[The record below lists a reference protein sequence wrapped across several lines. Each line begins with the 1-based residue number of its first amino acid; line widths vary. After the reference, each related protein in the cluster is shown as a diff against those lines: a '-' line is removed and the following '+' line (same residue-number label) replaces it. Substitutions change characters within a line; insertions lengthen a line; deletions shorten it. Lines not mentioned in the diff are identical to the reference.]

1 MTFRPDEKAWK
12 DLVHPAPVAAT
23 ADQGKAARRLMTDDG
38 FNIGILYRGN
48 RTPYQPA
55 VGANQHRSV
64 GAGEGLRAM
73 SKTPGTPKV
82 ANLNDL
88 LAVAYQIEIDAVDRY
103 KLLADQM
110 ETHNNP
116 ELVKVF
122 RDLARA
128 EGIHGEEIRRLAG
141 DFDVAAHAREIAKF
155 ERSESP
161 EEAELGSAH
170 YLMTPWHA
178 LQLSL
183 AGEKRALAYFTSI
196 VETAKDPKVKEMAAE
211 LVEEEAEHVNLVHRL
226 LRRYPK
232 PGENWADDLD
242 PPVSQE

>member
-1 MTFRPDEKAWK
+1 
-12 DLVHPAPVAAT
+12 
-23 ADQGKAARRLMTDDG
+23 
-38 FNIGILYRGN
+38 
-48 RTPYQPA
+48 
-55 VGANQHRSV
+55 
-64 GAGEGLRAM
+64 M
-73 SKTPGTPKV
+73 SKTTGNPKV
-82 ANLNDL
+82 SNFNDL
-88 LAVAYQIEIDAVDRY
+88 LAIAYQIEIDAVDRY

-116 ELVKVF
+116 ELVKIF

-141 DFDVAAHAREIAKF
+141 DFDVVAHARQIAKF
-155 ERSESP
+155 EKSESP
-161 EEAELGSAH
+161 EEAELGAAH

-196 VETAKDPKVKEMAAE
+196 VETAKDPKVKKLAAE
-211 LVEEEAEHVNLVHRL
+211 LVEEEAEHVSLVHRL
-226 LRRYPK
+226 LQRHPK
-232 PGENWADDLD
+232 PSDSWADDLD

>member
-1 MTFRPDEKAWK
+1 MS
-12 DLVHPAPVAAT
+12 
-23 ADQGKAARRLMTDDG
+23 KAAD
-38 FNIGILYRGN
+38 
-48 RTPYQPA
+48 A
-55 VGANQHRSV
+55 
-64 GAGEGLRAM
+64 
-73 SKTPGTPKV
+73 PKIS
-82 ANLNDL
+82 NLNDL

-103 KLLADQM
+103 NLLADQM

-141 DFDVAAHAREIAKF
+141 DFDVATHAQQVAKF
-155 ERSESP
+155 GRSDSP
-161 EEAELGSAH
+161 EEAELASAH
-170 YLMTPWHA
+170 YMMTPWHA

-196 VETAKDPKVKEMAAE
+196 VETAKDPKVKAMAAE
-211 LVEEEAEHVNLVHRL
+211 LVEEEAEHVNLVNRL
-226 LRRYPK
+226 LARYRAPSDS
-232 PGENWADDLD
+232 WADDMD

>member
-1 MTFRPDEKAWK
+1 MS
-12 DLVHPAPVAAT
+12 
-23 ADQGKAARRLMTDDG
+23 KAAG
-38 FNIGILYRGN
+38 
-48 RTPYQPA
+48 
-55 VGANQHRSV
+55 S
-64 GAGEGLRAM
+64 
-73 SKTPGTPKV
+73 PKV

-88 LAVAYQIEIDAVDRY
+88 LAVAYQIEIDAVERY
-103 KLLADQM
+103 NLLADQM

-141 DFDVAAHAREIAKF
+141 DFDVAAHARQIAKF
-155 ERSESP
+155 KQSESP
-161 EEAELGSAH
+161 EEADLGSAH

-183 AGEKRALAYFTSI
+183 AGEERALAYFTSI
-196 VETAKDPKVKEMAAE
+196 VETAKDPKVKDMAAE

-226 LRRYPK
+226 LRRYPQ
-232 PGENWADDLD
+232 PSESWAEDLD

>member
-1 MTFRPDEKAWK
+1 
-12 DLVHPAPVAAT
+12 
-23 ADQGKAARRLMTDDG
+23 
-38 FNIGILYRGN
+38 
-48 RTPYQPA
+48 
-55 VGANQHRSV
+55 
-64 GAGEGLRAM
+64 M
-73 SKTPGTPKV
+73 SKAGSPNVKD
-82 ANLNDL
+82 LNDL

-103 KLLADQM
+103 NLLADQM

-128 EGIHGEEIRRLAG
+128 EGVHGEEIRHMAG
-141 DFDVAAHAREIAKF
+141 DFDVANHAAKIAKF
-155 ERSESP
+155 ANDSP
-161 EEAELGSAH
+161 EEADLSSAH

-183 AGEKRALAYFTSI
+183 KGEERALAYFTSI
-196 VETAKDPKVKEMAAE
+196 VETTKDPKVKEMAAE

-226 LRRYPK
+226 LRRYPR
-232 PGENWADDLD
+232 PSESWAEDLD

>member
-1 MTFRPDEKAWK
+1 
-12 DLVHPAPVAAT
+12 
-23 ADQGKAARRLMTDDG
+23 
-38 FNIGILYRGN
+38 
-48 RTPYQPA
+48 
-55 VGANQHRSV
+55 
-64 GAGEGLRAM
+64 M
-73 SKTPGTPKV
+73 SKAPGAPKV

-116 ELVKVF
+116 ELVKIF

-141 DFDVAAHAREIAKF
+141 DFDVVAHAREIAKF
-155 ERSESP
+155 QRSESP
-161 EEAELGSAH
+161 EEADLSSAH

-183 AGEKRALAYFTSI
+183 AGEERALAYFTSI
-196 VETAKDPKVKEMAAE
+196 VEATKDPKVKAMAAE
-211 LVEEEAEHVNLVHRL
+211 LVEEEAEHVQLVHRL
-226 LRRYPK
+226 LKRYPK
-232 PGENWADDLD
+232 PADNWADDLD

>member
-1 MTFRPDEKAWK
+1 
-12 DLVHPAPVAAT
+12 
-23 ADQGKAARRLMTDDG
+23 
-38 FNIGILYRGN
+38 
-48 RTPYQPA
+48 
-55 VGANQHRSV
+55 
-64 GAGEGLRAM
+64 M
-73 SKTPGTPKV
+73 SKASDSPKV
-82 ANLNDL
+82 SSLNDL

-103 KLLADQM
+103 NVLADQM

-141 DFDVAAHAREIAKF
+141 DFDVMNHAREIAKF
-155 ERSESP
+155 GRRDSP
-161 EEAELGSAH
+161 EEAELDSAH
-170 YLMTPWHA
+170 YMMTPWHA

-196 VETAKDPKVKEMAAE
+196 VETAKDPKVKAMAAE

-226 LRRYPK
+226 LRRYP
-232 PGENWADDLD
+232 PPSDTWADDLD
-242 PPVSQE
+242 PPASQE

>member
-1 MTFRPDEKAWK
+1 MST
-12 DLVHPAPVAAT
+12 AA
-23 ADQGKAARRLMTDDG
+23 
-38 FNIGILYRGN
+38 GN
-48 RTPYQPA
+48 
-55 VGANQHRSV
+55 
-64 GAGEGLRAM
+64 
-73 SKTPGTPKV
+73 PKV
-82 ANLNDL
+82 ASLNDL
-88 LAVAYQIEIDAVDRY
+88 LAVAYQIEIDAVERY
-103 KLLADQM
+103 NLLADQM

-141 DFDVAAHAREIAKF
+141 DFDVVAHARQIAKF

-196 VETAKDPKVKEMAAE
+196 VETAKDPKVKDMAAE
-211 LVEEEAEHVNLVHRL
+211 LVEEETEHVNLVHRL
-226 LRRYPK
+226 LRRYPQ
-232 PGENWADDLD
+232 PSESWAEDFD
-242 PPVSQE
+242 PPASQE